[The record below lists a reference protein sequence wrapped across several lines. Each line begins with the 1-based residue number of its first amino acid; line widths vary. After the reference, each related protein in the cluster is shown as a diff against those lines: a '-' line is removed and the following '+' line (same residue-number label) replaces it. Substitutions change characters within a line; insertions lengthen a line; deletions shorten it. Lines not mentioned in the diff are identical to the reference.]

1 MRNQSNT
8 SWSDS
13 YIADIATFPWAARH
27 EWHGIA
33 LEDFPAPQFGLGDE
47 AVRRLERLADLLDL
61 PVAVLRAVVDRR
73 PDGRGAEV
81 GGLLEDVLR
90 ESDQKVPV
98 LGSIPVL
105 GNLFRARKTEKVK
118 TNLMIFI
125 RPTILR
131 DAAQTAIETNQKY
144 NMIRD
149 AQLRNQ
155 GTDIQLMPGTERTV
169 LPPLEEVDKRFDG
182 STNDDAE
189 EGGR

>member
-1 MRNQSNT
+1 M
-8 SWSDS
+8 
-13 YIADIATFPWAARH
+13 
-27 EWHGIA
+27 
-33 LEDFPAPQFGLGDE
+33 L
-47 AVRRLERLADLLDL
+47 
-61 PVAVLRAVVDRR
+61 
-73 PDGRGAEV
+73 

-131 DAAQTAIETNQKY
+131 DAATTAIETNQKY